1 MPFLGYF
8 CSRQIRFPV
17 ITTPFHLPVLNHIRT
32 TACVQSLAHKQ
43 GQMLTKKH
51 CKHTNMHTRGR
62 LTFELFEER
71 MKLIR
76 HPICH
81 LQNCSILTI
90 ESVDINYSQVRR
102 RGGRVRE
109 SEIQWETEG
118 ERDGEGRRK
127 SRDGESNSARQIET
141 SKWRWAARQ
150 KQGTGVQKQ
159 EGRPF
164 G

>member
-1 MPFLGYF
+1 
-8 CSRQIRFPV
+8 
-17 ITTPFHLPVLNHIRT
+17 
-32 TACVQSLAHKQ
+32 
-43 GQMLTKKH
+43 
-51 CKHTNMHTRGR
+51 MHTRGR

-90 ESVDINYSQVRR
+90 ESADINYSQVRR

-159 EGRPF
+159 EGRAF